1 MFALGVT
8 QRGQLQK
15 VIYLMRASHS
25 VLAIYMVKLDLT
37 GKKEMTMAWMLIYQY
52 HPFLP

>member
-15 VIYLMRASHS
+15 VIYLMRVSHS
-25 VLAIYMVKLDLT
+25 VLVIYLVKLDLT
-37 GKKEMTMAWMLIYQY
+37 EKKK
-52 HPFLP
+52 